1 MARTRNRKGQFT
13 KRRARRNPVARRRT
27 RTRRRTYRRNP
38 GVAELMLMNP
48 PRRKR
53 RGGKRRS
60 RSRMRRYAG
69 RARRYA
75 SKSLIP
81 SFRGIMGEVQEGAFL
96 AAGAVLTAQVYSR
109 LVPDTLK
116 TGPQKHLVRLAV
128 AVLGGR
134 AVGKFVSPKLGRA
147 FTLGGVATTLMIA
160 ANEYLGG
167 AIVPMGGIEEMALSA
182 YYAEPRAMGAYYT
195 PGMVSAQP
203 DYLGWEADM
212 PDRLSPGNRF

>member
-13 KRRARRNPVARRRT
+13 KRRPRTTARRRT
-27 RTRRRTYRRNP
+27 PRRRSYRRNP
-38 GVAELMLMNP
+38 GIAELMLMNP
-48 PRRKR
+48 PRKR
-53 RGGKRRS
+53 RRRSVKGRS
-60 RSRMRRYAG
+60 RSRIRRYAG
-69 RARRYA
+69 RAKRYA
-75 SKSLIP
+75 GKSLIP
-81 SFRGIMGEVQEGAFL
+81 SFRGVMGEIQEGAFL

-109 LVPDTLK
+109 FVPETLK
-116 TGPQKHLVRLAV
+116 TGPQKHIVRLAV

-134 AVGKFVSPKLGRA
+134 AVSKFVSPKLGRA
-147 FTLGGVATTLMIA
+147 FSLGGVATTLMIA

-167 AIVPMGGIEEMALSA
+167 AIVPMGGMEEMALGA
-182 YYAEPRAMGAYYT
+182 YYAEPQAMGAYYT